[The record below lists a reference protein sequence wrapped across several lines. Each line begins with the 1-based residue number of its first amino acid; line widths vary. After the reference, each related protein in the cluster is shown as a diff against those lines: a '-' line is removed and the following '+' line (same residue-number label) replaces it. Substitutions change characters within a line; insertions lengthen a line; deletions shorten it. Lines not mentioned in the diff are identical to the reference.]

1 MNSNEQM
8 EQADDSRPSYHA
20 LDEQPKDL
28 TLKTARKMKL
38 IPPPLNLS
46 ANESSARLPSS
57 LLKEFA
63 NFATSPKS
71 PLMQK
76 HLPFRKRTHLLSN
89 CPKPNYED
97 NYPENYIST
106 TNVNEMS
113 AFDAEQLLPDQQHLN
128 GVSSSVVE
136 ENGCHNLNVP
146 SSVAEENRCHFEVPV
161 SSSLA
166 CDDQSN
172 NCVLDLSTN
181 SSSVLLSPAPSSIS
195 SSREELA
202 DSTRA
207 SPFFHTRLW
216 GLPWPPPI
224 WHCFQPGSKVKLG
237 SVWCNVEEMGAC
249 PVDWPQE
256 LKVEQIAIGDTSVVL
271 SLCAVTAD
279 RGLTTDRMLTAEVSS
294 VHAFL
299 VKDRGWSAVCG
310 ESLFAA
316 YSVRCPSLQLNDTI
330 MVPTIHKLALPLPLP
345 SPDICERI
353 KRFSFP
359 PPDDAQSPAPLVLS
373 PPATPTRKTTQ
384 AQDHAEK
391 PKRPMNAFML
401 FAKRFRLELIQ
412 SHPGKDNRAISVIL
426 GEVWRTLPQEE
437 REIYI
442 RGARDLSEEQK
453 LLHPDCWKRKRSH
466 SAS

>member
-1 MNSNEQM
+1 MNLDEQM
-8 EQADDSRPSYHA
+8 EQSNNSSYHA

-28 TLKTARKMKL
+28 TLKTARKMKP
-38 IPPPLNLS
+38 IPPPLNLNS
-46 ANESSARLPSS
+46 NESSARLPSS

-76 HLPFRKRTHLLSN
+76 HLPFRKRTHLISN
-89 CPKPNYED
+89 CLKPNYED
-97 NYPENYIST
+97 NCPETSENYIST
-106 TNVNEMS
+106 TSVNEI
-113 AFDAEQLLPDQQHLN
+113 AGEVATFEAEQILSSQRNVEQSAGPEFRN
-128 GVSSSVVE
+128 SEVSVLSS
-136 ENGCHNLNVP
+136 
-146 SSVAEENRCHFEVPV
+146 AEETGCRFGDMPVDGSFERYVANEV
-161 SSSLA
+161 S
-166 CDDQSN
+166 D

-202 DSTRA
+202 DSSRA
-207 SPFFHTRLW
+207 LPFSHTRLW

-224 WHCFQPGSKVKLG
+224 WHCFQAGTKLKLG
-237 SVWCNVEEMGAC
+237 SVWCNVEEMGPC
-249 PVDWPQE
+249 PTDWPQE
-256 LKVEQIAIGDTSVVL
+256 LKVEQIKIGESSVVL
-271 SLCAVTAD
+271 SLFVASELSRV
-279 RGLTTDRMLTAEVSS
+279 MLAEVSG

-299 VKDRGWSAVCG
+299 VKDRGWTAVCG
-310 ESLFAA
+310 ESLFAK
-316 YSVRCPSLQLNDTI
+316 YNVRCPSLQLNDTI

-359 PPDDAQSPAPLVLS
+359 PPDEPQSSVPFVLS
-373 PPATPTRKTTQ
+373 PPATPPRKTTQ
-384 AQDHAEK
+384 DSEK